1 MRRLEALCIWMKNTK
16 HCKCSRHSSKKY
28 VVFNCKLS
36 CKEFTFYLNLLEFT
50 NLKARNWYT
59 IYQYFW
65 LIHDCA
71 CLSRIYKVIYSI
83 LVLYFIDII
92 FQMWFQ
98 VKRWDSPVEGETD
111 PGSQR
116 RSSSQGVTGQASR
129 GEQGRSADQE
139 SNQSGRGISFRYQGN
154 SRPNLS
160 SARKN

>member
-28 VVFNCKLS
+28 VVFNCNLS

-50 NLKARNWYT
+50 NLKGADIQYTSTFDWYMT
-59 IYQYFW
+59 
-65 LIHDCA
+65 A